1 VNLVIFTCFTICFG
15 LALGIIT
22 CLVDS
27 DIFLFS
33 SIGTLLFCGILL
45 GLAFVVPSRKINV
58 CNLSAVCVVL
68 AISMMLA
75 VQYGVKNSHWGGS
88 VMCGVV
94 VLCFSFWIIFDVQ
107 AVQVR
112 IFLIILIRHSHVFTF
127 IPIVAKCPHWKH
139 EYLFHNVATTIA

>member
-1 VNLVIFTCFTICFG
+1 MQVNLIIFTCFTICFG

-45 GLAFVVPSRKINV
+45 GLAFVVPTRKINV
-58 CNLSAVCVVL
+58 CNLSAVCVGL
-68 AISMMLA
+68 GITMMLA

-112 IFLIILIRHSHVFTF
+112 V
-127 IPIVAKCPHWKH
+127 
-139 EYLFHNVATTIA
+139 LFF